1 MKKQAKTGNI
11 LQQTV
16 SFPGKNKILE
26 SLKIQIGSKEKVIV
40 AIS

>member
-11 LQQTV
+11 LQQNLT
-16 SFPGKNKILE
+16 FPEKNKILE
-26 SLKIQIGSKEKVIV
+26 SLKTQIGSKKKVIV